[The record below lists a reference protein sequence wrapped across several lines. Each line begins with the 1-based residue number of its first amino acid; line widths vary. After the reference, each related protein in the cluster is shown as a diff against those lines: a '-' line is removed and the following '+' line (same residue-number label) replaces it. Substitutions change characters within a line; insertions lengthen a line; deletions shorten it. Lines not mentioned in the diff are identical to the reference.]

1 MSLRLWFLRQT
12 HGSPPVTALE
22 ESTCDCL
29 FDEAF
34 LLVEQEQ
41 VWAARMIFQIACLH
55 MLYAYAFLETPYR
68 WKTVTDTLKRI
79 GDIANCA
86 FESRLTKMIMAQTAL
101 EAPVLRRYTS
111 SRGSPANA
119 ETNAAWEIFESIQ
132 TNLALAYPGE
142 DYGPRNTVRRRLT
155 HLLDQL
161 TFSIDL
167 GSKAEA
173 MVTLEEIKAL
183 QTESDLC
190 DDRAMHD
197 ILDSFASS
205 IGLEVSPNVGMLT
218 GGSGLREPLASHGIR
233 WPSLATDTCSI
244 HLSCNGSR
252 SFTNGSEGT

>member
-1 MSLRLWFLRQT
+1 
-12 HGSPPVTALE
+12 
-22 ESTCDCL
+22 
-29 FDEAF
+29 
-34 LLVEQEQ
+34 
-41 VWAARMIFQIACLH
+41 MIFQIACLH